1 MTRSAQQPSASAR
14 ARAESASESEETAA
28 APLGE
33 PTPEARPGTS
43 GATPEAKAATSD
55 PEPEATPAPAKAGAG
70 PAAPAG
76 TAEVEPEPGEPTGE
90 AGKRAGADGTAA
102 DPGAGAAAG
111 PDASSGATSGP
122 GTSSGAR
129 PDADPDSG
137 ATAAAESR
145 LPALVRTMTAT
156 AIGRPQQ
163 SGPVGRPG
171 KAVLA
176 GAAIAGALL
185 VSVPFLVLATDDD
198 KDPDRPATAAG
209 TVLTGS
215 EQEAPGEFAVTP
227 TEPGTPGDGTKGK
240 GPEASE
246 KPARPV
252 EQAPEDPTAD
262 PGKAAGAEKKDDA
275 EKPAAPKKQSSGGQK
290 SGSTRNKPAA
300 APAVTLSAP
309 VSFRSHLSG
318 RCIDVPGHDFSDG
331 KALHMWDCNNAAAQK
346 WQFASDGT
354 IRIQGLCLDV
364 ANANFSDG
372 TVIQIARCSDNPAQ
386 KFALNGAHDLVNTVV
401 GMCVDIA
408 GANPDNRAA
417 LQLLKCSGNPAQKWS
432 T

>member
-1 MTRSAQQPSASAR
+1 MTRSAQQPPASPR
-14 ARAESASESEETAA
+14 VRAESGSESEETAA
-28 APLGE
+28 AALAE
-33 PTPEARPGTS
+33 PRSGTEPKSEPGPRTGTEPKSGSGPGPAEAKTGAEARTEAGK
-43 GATPEAKAATSD
+43 AEETP
-55 PEPEATPAPAKAGAG
+55 KAGAE
-70 PAAPAG
+70 AG
-76 TAEVEPEPGEPTGE
+76 EAEKKTSEGATAEPESEAEPRTGTSS
-90 AGKRAGADGTAA
+90 GTRSEA
-102 DPGAGAAAG
+102 DPGAAAA
-111 PDASSGATSGP
+111 AQ
-122 GTSSGAR
+122 
-129 PDADPDSG
+129 
-137 ATAAAESR
+137 SR
-145 LPALVRTMTAT
+145 LPGLVRTMTAT

-163 SGPVGRPG
+163 TGPVGRPG

-185 VSVPFLVLATDDD
+185 VSVPFLVLAADDD
-198 KDPDRPATAAG
+198 KDPEQPAVAAG

-215 EQEAPGEFAVTP
+215 GQETPGEFAVTP
-227 TEPGTPGDGTKGK
+227 TEAGSPSAGK
-240 GPEASE
+240 DDTDKTE
-246 KPARPV
+246 KPAKTV
-252 EQAPEDPTAD
+252 QQAPASAP
-262 PGKAAGAEKKDDA
+262 AAGTSKETPKKDAA
-275 EKPAAPKKQSSGGQK
+275 EKPAAPKKQSTEQK
-290 SGSTRNKPAA
+290 SGSTKNKPAA
-300 APAVTLSAP
+300 PPAVTFSAP

-331 KALHMWDCNNAAAQK
+331 KALHMWDCNNAPAQK

-372 TVIQIARCSDNPAQ
+372 TVIQIARCNGNNAQ

-408 GANPDNRAA
+408 GANRENRAA

>member
-1 MTRSAQQPSASAR
+1 MTRSAQQPSATAR
-14 ARAESASESEETAA
+14 ARAESGSESEETAA
-28 APLGE
+28 ATLAE
-33 PTPEARPGTS
+33 T
-43 GATPEAKAATSD
+43 TPEAKPGTS
-55 PEPEATPAPAKAGAG
+55 EPESEASPAQ
-70 PAAPAG
+70 APAG
-76 TAEVEPEPGEPTGE
+76 TGAGDATAEPEAGATTRPE
-90 AGKRAGADGTAA
+90 AGATTAPEAGATTE
-102 DPGAGAAAG
+102 PGS
-111 PDASSGATSGP
+111 SSGAPAGP
-122 GTSSGAR
+122 EASSGAR
-129 PDADPDSG
+129 PEADHDSG
-137 ATAAAESR
+137 AAAESR

-163 SGPVGRPG
+163 TGPVGRPG

-227 TEPGTPGDGTKGK
+227 TEPGTPGAGTKG
-240 GPEASE
+240 PDASE
-246 KPARPV
+246 KPAKTV
-252 EQAPEDPTAD
+252 QQAPKAPVPDTE
-262 PGKAAGAEKKDDA
+262 KAAGEQKKDDA
-275 EKPAAPKKQSSGGQK
+275 EKPAAPKKQSGGAEK

-331 KALHMWDCNNAAAQK
+331 KALHMWDCNNAPAQK

-354 IRIQGLCLDV
+354 IRIRGLCLDV

-372 TVIQIARCSDNPAQ
+372 AVIQIARCSDNPAQ